1 MVQNLYTVVMSHIN
15 FEISLFLFVIITSG
29 IFYLPINRWEY
40 RISEKNRIALEK
52 KIKKRNSKIKALKN
66 LKRTAN
72 NLSQAITS

>member
-1 MVQNLYTVVMSHIN
+1 MHFIMSYIN
-15 FEISLFLFVIITSG
+15 FEISLFLFVIISSG

-72 NLSQAITS
+72 NLSQAITP

>member
-1 MVQNLYTVVMSHIN
+1 MHFIMSHIN

-72 NLSQAITS
+72 NLSEAINS

>member
-1 MVQNLYTVVMSHIN
+1 MSHIN
-15 FEISLFLFVIITSG
+15 FEIFLFLFVIITSG

-40 RISEKNRIALEK
+40 KISEKNRIALEK

-72 NLSQAITS
+72 NLSQAITSS

>member
-1 MVQNLYTVVMSHIN
+1 MSHIN

-40 RISEKNRIALEK
+40 KISEKNRIALEK

-66 LKRTAN
+66 LKKTAN
-72 NLSQAITS
+72 NLSRVITSYKKIENL

>member
-1 MVQNLYTVVMSHIN
+1 MSHIN

-52 KIKKRNSKIKALKN
+52 KIKQRNAKIRALKI
-66 LKRTAN
+66 LKRTVN
-72 NLSQAITS
+72 QLSQALTT

>member
-1 MVQNLYTVVMSHIN
+1 MHFIMSYIN
-15 FEISLFLFVIITSG
+15 FEISLFLFVIISSG

-52 KIKKRNSKIKALKN
+52 KIKKRNAKIRALKN

-72 NLSQAITS
+72 QLSQALTI

>member
-1 MVQNLYTVVMSHIN
+1 MSHIN

-40 RISEKNRIALEK
+40 RISEKNRITLEK

-72 NLSQAITS
+72 NLSNLSRAITP

>member
-1 MVQNLYTVVMSHIN
+1 MSHIN

-29 IFYLPINRWEY
+29 IFYLPINRWEF
-40 RISEKNRIALEK
+40 RISERNRIALEK
-52 KIKKRNSKIKALKN
+52 KIKKRNSKIKALKH

>member
-1 MVQNLYTVVMSHIN
+1 MNFIMSYIN
-15 FEISLFLFVIITSG
+15 FEISLFLLVIITSG

-40 RISEKNRIALEK
+40 KISEKNRIALEK